1 MYYACNMKTKK
12 VPITV
17 YVTVENHKTIT
28 EEAKK
33 RGLSK
38 SLFMLISVSEKIIRE
53 KNTTHLV

>member
-1 MYYACNMKTKK
+1 MQLNMKTKK

-17 YVTVENHKTIT
+17 YVTVENHKIIT

-53 KNTTHLV
+53 KNTTHLL